1 MISFTDTQLLGWL
14 NGFLLPFIRILAL
27 MSSAPIL
34 SSRSIPVRFRIALS
48 GLIAMMVVL
57 PGGPA
62 PALPASSLPEVG
74 VLAQQILIGLA
85 IGFAA
90 RLIFAAFE
98 MAGEIIGLQMGLSY
112 AGFFDPQ
119 SGTANAVGRTFSTL
133 ALLSFVTLNGP
144 LLLIGVILNSFS
156 VFPIHD
162 SASLAQG
169 AAGGAYPWTLRELV
183 AMGANL
189 FATAL
194 GLALP
199 FIALLLL
206 VNLILGVVS
215 RVAPQLNI
223 FAIGFPVTLG
233 SGLILL
239 AAGLPLIETPLNQLT
254 GQFLQLMVR

>member
-1 MISFTDTQLLGWL
+1 MISFTDSQLLGWL
-14 NGFLLPFIRILAL
+14 NGFLLPFFRILAL
-27 MSSAPIL
+27 MSSAPVL
-34 SSRSIPVRFRIALS
+34 SSRSIPMRLRIGVA

-57 PGGPA
+57 PTGPTA
-62 PALPASSLPEVG
+62 SNVTSSLPNVG

-90 RLIFAAFE
+90 KLIFAAFE

-156 VFPIHD
+156 VFPITPSTAGPL
-162 SASLAQG
+162 SAATSG
-169 AAGGAYPWTLRELV
+169 YPWTLRELV
-183 AMGANL
+183 GMGANL
-189 FATAL
+189 FSTAL
-194 GLALP
+194 SLALP
-199 FIALLLL
+199 FIAMLFL

-223 FAIGFPVTLG
+223 FAIGFPVTLA
-233 SGLILL
+233 SGLVLL
-239 AAGLPLIETPLNQLT
+239 AAGLPLIEVPLNQLT
-254 GQFLQLMVR
+254 GQFLQLLVR

>member
-14 NGFLLPFIRILAL
+14 NGFLLPFFRILAL

-48 GLIAMMVVL
+48 GLVAMMVVL

-62 PALPASSLPEVG
+62 PAIPTSSLPEVG
-74 VLAQQILIGLA
+74 ILAQQILIGLA

-162 SASLAQG
+162 GFAQPQG
-169 AAGGAYPWTLRELV
+169 AAGSAYPWTLRELV

-194 GLALP
+194 SLALP

-233 SGLILL
+233 SGLVLL

-254 GQFLQLMVR
+254 GQFLQLLVR